1 MFISS
6 WNGQNQNDG
15 AIQAKNSN
23 LLNQDYPLRLQEDWE
38 DISFAFSSSRSL
50 PP

>member
-6 WNGQNQNDG
+6 WTGQNQYDG

-23 LLNQDYPLRLQEDWE
+23 LLNQDYPLRLQKDWE
-38 DISFAFSSSRSL
+38 DISFVFSSSHS
-50 PP
+50 PPP